1 MKVIVKDTGE
11 IIEAEYERQ
20 SGFAGYR
27 NKKTEYWYY
36 DSQIKAYNDIDWEE
50 RRYELAKAAM
60 QGYCANSLEYVV
72 SSANHENI
80 AEWSVSTADAVIKQ
94 LKGGKE

>member
-80 AEWSVSTADAVIKQ
+80 AEWSISTADAMIEK
-94 LKGGKE
+94 LKGGKG

>member
-1 MKVIVKDTGE
+1 MKVIVIETGE

-27 NKKTEYWYY
+27 DKKTEYWYY
-36 DSQIKAYNDIDWEE
+36 DSQIKAYNDIDWEQ

-60 QGYCANSLEYVV
+60 QGYCANSLDYVV
-72 SSANHENI
+72 SSANHESI
-80 AEWSVSTADAVIKQ
+80 AEWSISTADAMIKK

>member
-60 QGYCANSLEYVV
+60 QGFCSNPHEQIMSADSNVV
-72 SSANHENI
+72 
-80 AEWSVSTADAVIKQ
+80 AEWSIGFADAMIEK
-94 LKGGKE
+94 LKGGQK

>member
-1 MKVIVKDTGE
+1 MKVIVKETGE

-36 DSQIKAYNDIDWEE
+36 DSQIKAYNDIDWEQ

-60 QGYCANSLEYVV
+60 QGFCSNPHEQIMSADSNVV
-72 SSANHENI
+72 
-80 AEWSVSTADAVIKQ
+80 AEWSIGFADAMIEK

>member
-36 DSQIKAYNDIDWEE
+36 DSQIKAYNDIDWEQ

-60 QGYCANSLEYVV
+60 QGFCSNPHEQIMSADSNVV
-72 SSANHENI
+72 
-80 AEWSVSTADAVIKQ
+80 AEWSIGFADAMVEK
-94 LKGGKE
+94 LKGGKG

>member
-60 QGYCANSLEYVV
+60 QGFCSNPHEQIMSADSNVV
-72 SSANHENI
+72 
-80 AEWSVSTADAVIKQ
+80 AEWSIGFADAMIEK
-94 LKGGKE
+94 LKGGKG